1 MSEFELIFNKFRNN
15 KMFFNKIKEGT
26 KYYNYYVLSKEEVEK
41 EGYNQLSYSD
51 IINIIQSSNLSKYYC
66 NHIKQ
71 INEKLIVDSDVHGV
85 SHIVRASIYVLI
97 LSVLENM
104 SLEDFKLALDSII
117 YHDIGRVNDIDDE
130 MHGYNA
136 TKKLGFL
143 ENNYNIEDFNTI
155 KFVIESH
162 SLDDN
167 KDYEILKKYDII
179 KENRA
184 LRILKIIK
192 DADALDRVREYPY
205 LNIKYLRTDSSK
217 RLVSFSCELFNSY
230 NVNSR

>member
-1 MSEFELIFNKFRNN
+1 M
-15 KMFFNKIKEGT
+15 
-26 KYYNYYVLSKEEVEK
+26 
-41 EGYNQLSYSD
+41 
-51 IINIIQSSNLSKYYC
+51 
-66 NHIKQ
+66 
-71 INEKLIVDSDVHGV
+71 
-85 SHIVRASIYVLI
+85 LI

-104 SLEDFKLALDSII
+104 PLEDFKLALDSII

-217 RLVSFSCELFNSY
+217 KLVSFSCELFNSY

>member
-15 KMFFNKIKEGT
+15 KMVFNKIKEET
-26 KYYNYYVLSKEEVEK
+26 KYYNYYVLSKEELEK

-167 KDYEILKKYDII
+167 KDYEILKNMISLKRIEHFKY
-179 KENRA
+179 
-184 LRILKIIK
+184 
-192 DADALDRVREYPY
+192 
-205 LNIKYLRTDSSK
+205 
-217 RLVSFSCELFNSY
+217 
-230 NVNSR
+230 

>member
-1 MSEFELIFNKFRNN
+1 MSTLQVFTCLLSFGINLSEFKTAF
-15 KMFFNKIKEGT
+15 
-26 KYYNYYVLSKEEVEK
+26 S
-41 EGYNQLSYSD
+41 
-51 IINIIQSSNLSKYYC
+51 
-66 NHIKQ
+66 
-71 INEKLIVDSDVHGV
+71 
-85 SHIVRASIYVLI
+85 
-97 LSVLENM
+97 
-104 SLEDFKLALDSII
+104 
-117 YHDIGRVNDIDDE
+117 
-130 MHGYNA
+130 
-136 TKKLGFL
+136 
-143 ENNYNIEDFNTI
+143 YNIEDFNTI

-217 RLVSFSCELFNSY
+217 KLVSFSCELFNSY

>member
-1 MSEFELIFNKFRNN
+1 MPEFELIFNKFRNN
-15 KMFFNKIKEGT
+15 KMVFNKIKEGT
-26 KYYNYYVLSKEEVEK
+26 KYYNYYVLSKEELEK

-51 IINIIQSSNLSKYYC
+51 IIKIIQSSNLSKYYC

-97 LSVLENM
+97 LSILENM
-104 SLEDFKLALDSII
+104 SLEDFKLTLDSIL

-217 RLVSFSCELFNSY
+217 KLVSFSCELLNSY